1 MATDEADN
9 SPQDAPGQDAA
20 SSAGA
25 NPTSSPLS
33 PEKQAQLDQLRGRI
47 DAIDAQIVQLIS
59 ERGQI
64 AGEIGCLKNR
74 DNAPIYAPDRE
85 KQVYARLAELNPG
98 PFPNSVLQAIYREL
112 MSGSIAL
119 ERPQRIAYLG
129 PRGSFSHLA
138 ATAKFGSAVEYE
150 PVADIAGVFREVQR
164 EHADFAV
171 VPIENSTGGGIVDTL
186 DAFVDSPVAVCAEIK
201 LRVHHNLLSRVPLS
215 QIKKLYSKPQV
226 FEQCKVWLME
236 TGLLEKTVPASSSS
250 RAAELATK
258 ESGAAALGS
267 TLAAELY
274 DLPILVAS
282 VEDNPHNVTRFMV
295 LGRSPARAT
304 GEDQTVLMFT
314 TAHKAG
320 ALVDV
325 LDIFRANNVNLTM
338 ITSRPSKR
346 KNWQYYFFVDAE
358 GHAEDANM
366 QAAFTAAR
374 DHCLHF
380 QVLGSYPR
388 GVEYG

>member
-1 MATDEADN
+1 MADENDSTPHA
-9 SPQDAPGQDAA
+9 SPQPDPSQ
-20 SSAGA
+20 
-25 NPTSSPLS
+25 PTSAQPQLS
-33 PEKQAQLDQLRGRI
+33 PEKLAKLEELRGRI

-59 ERGQI
+59 ERGHV
-64 AGEIGCLKNR
+64 AGDIGSLKNR

-85 KQVYARLAELNPG
+85 KQVYAKLSQLNCG
-98 PFPNSVLQAIYREL
+98 PFPDSVLHAIYREL

-150 PVADIAGVFREVQR
+150 PVSDIASVFQEVRR

-201 LRVHHNLLSRVPLS
+201 LRVHHNLLSRIPLEK
-215 QIKKLYSKPQV
+215 IERLYSKPEV
-226 FEQCKVWLME
+226 FEQCKQWLME
-236 TGLLEKTVPASSSS
+236 TGLLSKTVPASSSS
-250 RAAELATK
+250 RAVEKASK
-258 ESGAAALGS
+258 EQGAAALGS
-267 TLAAELY
+267 TLASELY
-274 DLPILVAS
+274 GLPILVS
-282 VEDNPHNVTRFMV
+282 SIEDNPHNVTRFMV

-304 GEDQTVLMFT
+304 GQDQSVLMFT

-325 LDIFRANNVNLTM
+325 LDIFRQNAVNLTM

-358 GHAEDANM
+358 GHAEDENM
-366 QAAFTAAR
+366 RKAVAEAR
-374 DHCLHF
+374 EHCMHF

-388 GVEYG
+388 GVEYD

>member
-1 MATDEADN
+1 MANEAPDKT
-9 SPQDAPGQDAA
+9 PKTTAEEQATAA
-20 SSAGA
+20 SA
-25 NPTSSPLS
+25 PQLS
-33 PEKQAQLDQLRGRI
+33 PEKLAMLKGLRDRI

-59 ERGQI
+59 ERGRI
-64 AGEIGCLKNR
+64 ATEVGAVKNR

-85 KQVYARLAELNPG
+85 KQVYERLAELNDG

-164 EHADFAV
+164 EHADFAI
-171 VPIENSTGGGIVDTL
+171 VPIENSTGGGVIDTL
-186 DAFVDSPVAVCAEIK
+186 DAFVDSPVSVCAEIK
-201 LRVHHNLLSRVPLS
+201 LRVHHNLLSRFPLE
-215 QIKKLYSKPQV
+215 QIEKLYSKPQV
-226 FEQCKVWLME
+226 FEQCRQWLME

-250 RAAELATK
+250 KAAELAAV
-258 ESGAAALGS
+258 EDGAAALGS

-274 DLPILVAS
+274 DVPILVAS

-295 LGRSPARAT
+295 LGRSPARPT
-304 GEDQTVLMFT
+304 GDDQTVLMFT

-325 LDIFRANNVNLTM
+325 LDIFRTNNVNLTM

-358 GHAEDANM
+358 GHADNENM
-366 QAAFTAAR
+366 QTAIKAAR
-374 DHCLHF
+374 EHCLHF

>member
-1 MATDEADN
+1 MPTDESDNQPANANDAD
-9 SPQDAPGQDAA
+9 SPTPVDTAR
-20 SSAGA
+20 
-25 NPTSSPLS
+25 
-33 PEKQAQLDQLRGRI
+33 QAQLDELRGRI
-47 DAIDAQIVQLIS
+47 DAIDAQIVELIS
-59 ERGQI
+59 ERGRV
-64 AGEIGCLKNR
+64 AGEIGTLKNR

-85 KQVYARLAELNPG
+85 KQVYARLANLNQG

-138 ATAKFGSAVEYE
+138 ATAKFGASVEYE
-150 PVADIAGVFREVQR
+150 PVVDIAGVFREVQR

-186 DAFVDSPVAVCAEIK
+186 DAFVDSPVCVCAEIK
-201 LRVHHNLLSRVPLS
+201 LRVHHNLLSRTPLDR
-215 QIKKLYSKPQV
+215 IERLYSKPQV
-226 FEQCKVWLME
+226 FDQCKQWLME
-236 TGLLEKTVPASSSS
+236 TGMLDKTVPASSSS
-250 RAAELATK
+250 RAAELAAAEAGT
-258 ESGAAALGS
+258 AALGS

-282 VEDNPHNVTRFMV
+282 VEDNPHNVTRFLV
-295 LGRSPARAT
+295 LGRSPARPT
-304 GEDQTVLMFT
+304 GADQTVLMFT

-325 LDIFRANNVNLTM
+325 LDIFRHNAVNLTM

-358 GHAEDANM
+358 GHADNENM
-366 QAAFTAAR
+366 QTAIKAAR

-388 GVEYG
+388 GVEFD